1 MAFTYTEC
9 VLSSLEQLS
18 LCPAYTSL
26 LFESNIHIQVCLSS
40 WNIKV
45 WSLLICDISNLVDLL
60 FAAFTPLNVFCCLRI
75 VVCFRLDA
83 TWDVGEYLHQL
94 REISPSWSQLFWKV
108 WARRVTS
115 AGPSSATK
123 VFATTKNPWIEMIR
137 IDFSFRLYR
146 LRTLKAKNV

>member
-18 LCPAYTSL
+18 LCPASTSL
-26 LFESNIHIQVCLSS
+26 LFESNIHIQVFLSS

-45 WSLLICDISNLVDLL
+45 WSLLTCDISNLVDLL

-75 VVCFRLDA
+75 VVSTPRCHVGCGWVSSPAAGDFPFLVA
-83 TWDVGEYLHQL
+83 TLLEGMGQAGNL
-94 REISPSWSQLFWKV
+94 RGAKQRNKGVCNNEKP
-108 WARRVTS
+108 R
-115 AGPSSATK
+115 G
-123 VFATTKNPWIEMIR
+123 IEMIR